1 VRAGVAL
8 VLLVMVLT
16 GVACSG
22 DDDAAAPEVTS
33 PPSTAPAHPP
43 ASLYD
48 LEPGDCFSGLGRNQ
62 DLRVRVRPCGRPHQA
77 EVYGALALTAPRFP
91 GVEVLRQRA
100 ATNCAQRFA
109 GYTGEP
115 AGPGTDLAFVE
126 VVPTLESWSAGDRRA
141 LCIVLGV
148 DGAPLPASI
157 AAGGDA

>member
-1 VRAGVAL
+1 MRAGVAL
-8 VLLVMVLT
+8 VLLVVALT
-16 GVACSG
+16 GIACSG
-22 DDDAAAPEVTS
+22 DDAEAPDPS
-33 PPSTAPAHPP
+33 PPPSSAPARPS

-48 LEPGDCFSGLGRNQ
+48 LEPGDCFGGLDRNQ
-62 DLRVRVRPCGRPHQA
+62 DLRVRLRPCGRPHQA

-126 VVPTLESWSAGDRRA
+126 VVPTLESWAAGDRRA

-148 DGAPLPASI
+148 DGVPLQASI